1 MPVYYSLSRVVVKGL
16 WWGTSNF
23 INVVSQQ
30 RLRGIS
36 VRRQHNMR
44 NILSGLLA
52 VLAGSYVLVLLLGLS
67 QPLYPDPISMIWII
81 LAGSSSLQ
89 STFSFIFDPS
99 VALAY
104 ITSWIVIGLIIGP
117 FSKAG
122 WNTVRSALWVGLIHA
137 ILALASLL
145 LLEPTFWDI
154 VINPNRNLALFYQ
167 FATSLIVALLTL
179 PSAIPTAL
187 IVNKLGQQSEP
198 PVPTKIETKCECGA
212 VFQSKPMICSEC
224 GRRLLKN

>member
-1 MPVYYSLSRVVVKGL
+1 MPVNYSLSRVFVKGL

-44 NILSGLLA
+44 NILSGFFA
-52 VLAGSYVLVLLLGLS
+52 VIVSSYAIVYLLGLT
-67 QPLYPDPISMIWII
+67 QPLYPEPFSMFWILLEGSSALQTTFSLIFNPSYTLGCIISWII
-81 LAGSSSLQ
+81 
-89 STFSFIFDPS
+89 
-99 VALAY
+99 
-104 ITSWIVIGLIIGP
+104 IGLIIGP

-122 WNTVRSALWVGLIHA
+122 WNTVRSTMWVGLIIA
-137 ILALASLL
+137 IISLASMLL
-145 LLEPTFWDI
+145 LHPAFWGLSS
-154 VINPNRNLALFYQ
+154 RNVELLYQ
-167 FATSLIVALLTL
+167 FASSMLTALLSL

-187 IVNKLGQQSEP
+187 IVNKLSQQSEL

-212 VFQSKPMICSEC
+212 VFQSKPMMCSEC
-224 GRRLLKN
+224 GRSLSKN